1 MQHPPGAAPSSGP
14 VQSGA
19 SKKPRG
25 RGRGPISYIP
35 VGPFDPE
42 QAARD
47 VAKQYEDPPDML
59 HLENPLP
66 KHSAVL
72 KLRMILASLGLEP
85 HQRADSGPVLS
96 VFQFSYRFLTSNLRL
111 LILQPLAFKVQ
122 LGRTT
127 PRMTGKWTRQRSRTR
142 HGVIGTR
149 RTMAMATRTMA
160 RAGRTGGKTGRTL
173 QKKTKSGLDMTKTG
187 RREARRAAAVI
198 GQTTGKRK
206 EILGLDRMKRA
217 GRITGKRGR
226 RRAGRKEASRRKR
239 MAGKGKV
246 GIRADLM
253 PTTAGI
259 RALASHGAM
268 TMNGI
273 MIGGRADLAIG
284 GRVGTPVAMRSG

>member
-85 HQRADSGPVLS
+85 HQHADSGPVLS
-96 VFQFSYRFLTSNLRL
+96 VLQFSYRFLTSNLRL

-122 LGRTT
+122 LGQTT

-142 HGVIGTR
+142 HGVIGAR

-187 RREARRAAAVI
+187 RREAAVI
-198 GQTTGKRK
+198 GRTTGKRK
-206 EILGLDRMKRA
+206 AILGLDRMKRA

-226 RRAGRKEASRRKR
+226 RRAGRKEASRRKM

-246 GIRADLM
+246 GIGADLM

-259 RALASHGAM
+259 RALARHG

-273 MIGGRADLAIG
+273 GRADLAIG
-284 GRVGTPVAMRSG
+284 GRVGTPLAMRSG